1 MINMKRYLIVASS
14 LLILC
19 ACKKALDLHP
29 QDKLTPNEAF
39 ATDQNLQLYVNS
51 FYNNGIPAANVL
63 FTRDQMS
70 DITAQAIVNTYITGS
85 SFTSQTGG
93 VGPVAGLWSWGELR
107 NINYFLENYQQAD
120 ATEARKHHFAGMAK
134 FFRAWFYFELV
145 KMYGNV
151 PWYSKP
157 ISLTDEDQLYKTQDP
172 RTLVMDSV
180 LADIN
185 FACNYIDD
193 KKDGTS
199 SMITKWVALA
209 LKSRICLFEG
219 TYRKYH
225 PELNLTNTATAWLQ
239 EAGNAA
245 DLVMKSGNYSLNA
258 DYRALFISQNPVTS
272 EVILANVFNDA
283 LKRWHDANWTFTGAS
298 YGGNISFVK
307 RFINTFLRIDG
318 TRFTDA
324 PDYDEIEFQHEVKNR
339 DKRLAASIRMAPYVR
354 SDGAAAPPD
363 FGQTFTGY
371 QIKKWTMD
379 DKSLDGKAQNYNS
392 IPIIRYAEVL
402 LNYAEAKAELGT
414 FTIAD
419 WDNTIGLLR
428 KRAGITNATMPVTL
442 DAYMKTNFF
451 ADVNDIAIM
460 EIRRDRAIELAME
473 GFRFDDLKR
482 WKQGKLLEK
491 EFNGIYVPALG
502 QLLDLN
508 EDTKPDVS
516 FVTAVPSNKV
526 PGVVYFLIDNT
537 NTKLSQGTKGRII
550 WRANI
555 AKQWQDYKYYAP
567 IPYSQIVLNPNLVQN
582 PEWK

>member
-1 MINMKRYLIVASS
+1 MKRYSIVLVY
-14 LLILC
+14 LLMLG

-51 FYNNGIPAANVL
+51 FYNNGIPAANAL

-70 DITAQAIVNTYITGS
+70 DITAQSIVNTYINGS
-85 SFTSQTGG
+85 SFTSQTAG
-93 VGPVAGLWSWGELR
+93 VVPVAGLWSWGELR
-107 NINYFLENYQQAD
+107 NINYFLENYQQANT
-120 ATEARKHHFAGMAK
+120 TEARKDHFAGMAK

-185 FACNYIDD
+185 FACTYIDD

-225 PELNLTNTATAWLQ
+225 TELNLINTAAAWLQ
-239 EAGNAA
+239 EALNAA
-245 DLVMKSGNYSLNA
+245 DLVMKSGNYSLSA
-258 DYRALFISQNPVTS
+258 DYRALFISQNPVAS

-283 LKRWHDANWTFTGAS
+283 MKRWHDANWTFTGAS

-318 TRFTDA
+318 TRFTDT
-324 PDYDEIEFQHEVKNR
+324 PNFDEIEFQHEVKNR

-354 SDGAAAPPD
+354 SDASAAPPD

-392 IPIIRYAEVL
+392 IPILRYAEVL

-414 FTIAD
+414 FTITD

-428 KRAGITNATMPVTL
+428 KRAGITTATMPVTL

-460 EIRRDRAIELAME
+460 EIRRERAIELAME

-516 FVTAVPSNKV
+516 FVTAIPTNKV

>member
-1 MINMKRYLIVASS
+1 MNRYIIVLFS
-14 LLILC
+14 LLILG

-29 QDKLTPNEAF
+29 QDKLTPDQAF

-51 FYNNGIPAANVL
+51 FYNGGIPAANAL
-63 FTRDQMS
+63 FSRDQMS
-70 DITAQAIVNTYITGS
+70 DLTAQAIVNTYITGS
-85 SFTSQTGG
+85 SFTSQTAG
-93 VGPVAGLWSWGELR
+93 VGPVAGLWSWGDLR
-107 NINYFLENYQQAD
+107 NINYFLENYQQANT
-120 ATEARKHHFAGMAK
+120 TEARKNHFAGMAK

-157 ISLTDEDQLYKTQDP
+157 ISLTDEDQLYKAQDP

-225 PELNLTNTATAWLQ
+225 TELNLTNTANAWLQ
-239 EAGNAA
+239 EAANAA
-245 DLVMKSGNYSLNA
+245 DLIMKSSNYSLNA

-283 LKRWHDANWTFTGAS
+283 MKRWHDANWTFTGAS

-307 RFINTFLRIDG
+307 RFINTFLKADG
-318 TRFTDA
+318 TRFTDT
-324 PDYDEIEFQHEVKNR
+324 PNYDEIEFQNEVKNR

-354 SDGAAAPPD
+354 LDASAAPPD

-379 DKSLDGKAQNYNS
+379 DKSLDGKAQNFNS
-392 IPIIRYAEVL
+392 ISIIRYAEVL

-414 FTIAD
+414 FTATD

-442 DAYMKTNFF
+442 DVYMKTNFF

-460 EIRRDRAIELAME
+460 EIRRERAIELAME

-491 EFNGIYVPALG
+491 EFDGIYVPALG

-516 FVTAVPSNKV
+516 FVTAVPANKV
-526 PGVVYFLIDNT
+526 AGVVYFLIDNT
-537 NTKLSQGTKGRII
+537 NTKLSQGTKGKVI

-555 AKQWQDYKYYAP
+555 TKQWQDYKYYAP